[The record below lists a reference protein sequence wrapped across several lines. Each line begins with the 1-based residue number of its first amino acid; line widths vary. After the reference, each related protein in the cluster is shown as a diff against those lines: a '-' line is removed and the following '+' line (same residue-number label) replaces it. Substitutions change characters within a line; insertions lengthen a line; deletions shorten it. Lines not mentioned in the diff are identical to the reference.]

1 MLDKLRVW
9 TTSMVFM
16 RSQGPQLLP
25 ACKVLSR
32 GIMISSA
39 LVPVFVT
46 EAPFEYRLSLG
57 AFTLSFLVFQCI
69 YWRDV
74 VHNLIISLIVVIL
87 PLAALYPFPGIP
99 MTFVV
104 LRIPLLL
111 ALLSV
116 IAVQIGHITR
126 INNQEAALTQPLRRR
141 ISTWLSE
148 CDWSVL
154 KDIQGGPGTV
164 KCSKHSSDMSLPS
177 DPLPSPPSEWDS
189 TTRRWFLPDRMSPEA
204 STRGEAGQL

>member
-46 EAPFEYRLSLG
+46 EAPFEYRLWVGTARPAMTFTDTEASRSLG

-74 VHNLIISLIVVIL
+74 V
-87 PLAALYPFPGIP
+87 
-99 MTFVV
+99 
-104 LRIPLLL
+104 
-111 ALLSV
+111 
-116 IAVQIGHITR
+116 Q
-126 INNQEAALTQPLRRR
+126 
-141 ISTWLSE
+141 
-148 CDWSVL
+148 
-154 KDIQGGPGTV
+154 
-164 KCSKHSSDMSLPS
+164 
-177 DPLPSPPSEWDS
+177 
-189 TTRRWFLPDRMSPEA
+189 
-204 STRGEAGQL
+204 